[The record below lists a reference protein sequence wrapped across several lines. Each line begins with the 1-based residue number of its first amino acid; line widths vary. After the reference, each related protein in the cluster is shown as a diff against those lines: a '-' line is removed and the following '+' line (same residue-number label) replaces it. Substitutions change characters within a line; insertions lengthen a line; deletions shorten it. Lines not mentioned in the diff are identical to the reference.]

1 MAESETTKTNYLDTA
16 ATAGLKKA
24 SEGLGDIL
32 IDGSMKFVGKQYEQY
47 KVRTGATFKKYLDN
61 AYKRLNQMKTL
72 ATGLDIVP
80 IVGLNSIY
88 VNMAV
93 RYMNNRDKTSKDI
106 EVITAEDL
114 LDINNNVLIVGT
126 GGAGKTM
133 MLKYLFLNTRNR
145 GSYIPVFLELRKLSG
160 QKPGSVSILQ
170 LIYDC
175 MKAYDV
181 DLPLEYLEY
190 SLQQN
195 KYLFLMDGLDEVDDT
210 IHMETAYEIQR
221 FCAKYPKNA
230 CIVTSRETKGY
241 FNILET
247 FAWVR
252 SLPLDIEKALC
263 LVKKLGGD
271 EEKNKAFCE
280 ELKKDLFLKHDTF
293 AENPLLLTMMFLVY
307 MRNGSIPDH
316 LVDFYSKCFEV
327 LYSVHDSHHKG
338 NYKRHF
344 KCKDLTEQEF
354 RRIFASFCFS
364 SYLKS
369 KYEFSE
375 DEIIAYLNPCIA
387 KGTDKRVKPEDY
399 LNDLQDAVCLIVKEG
414 EVYRFV
420 HRSFQTFFAAIHT
433 DGLNDE
439 QQKHLMNM
447 LIDKALVD
455 SEMDYYILLHQI
467 QPERFYA
474 NVLEPTLEELIGKI
488 YCSNNPDKKFLKLV
502 YKCYNFVDDIDTDY
516 EIREIVISDASNL
529 GINIERLFSY
539 KMYNRRYSNILFLFN
554 FFVYGDDMF
563 IKSRSDVL
571 DEIVRKIAI
580 YVKQLPWISASIDR
594 FSITGIERRIESNE
608 LDAYIEMHPE
618 DTYFKFLVDRYY
630 TELIKHFEL
639 PKLRSSLEQWLKKQ
653 EQKRKKV
660 ESANDFDS
668 LVDSLI

>member
-1 MAESETTKTNYLDTA
+1 MAESETNKTNYQDTA

-24 SEGLGDIL
+24 SEGLGNMLVDA
-32 IDGSMKFVGKQYEQY
+32 GTKFVGKQYEQY
-47 KVRTGATFKKYLDN
+47 KVRTGAAFKKYLDN
-61 AYKRLNQMKTL
+61 AYERLNQMKTL

-93 RYMNNRDKTSKDI
+93 QYTNNRDKTSKEI

-133 MLKYLFLNTRNR
+133 MLKYLFLNTKNR
-145 GSYIPVFLELRKLSG
+145 GSYIPVFLELRKLSS
-160 QKPGSVSILQ
+160 QKPGSISILQ
-170 LIYDC
+170 LIYSC
-175 MKAYDV
+175 MQDYDV

-195 KYLFLMDGLDEVDDT
+195 KYLFLLDGLDEIEET
-210 IHMETAYEIQR
+210 IHLETMHKIQL

-230 CIVTSRETKGY
+230 CIVTSREMKSSINL
-241 FNILET
+241 FET
-247 FAWVR
+247 FSFVR
-252 SLPLDIEKALC
+252 SLPLDIEKAMC

-271 EEKNKAFCE
+271 EDKNKAFCE
-280 ELKKDLFLKHDTF
+280 ELKADLFLKHDSF

-344 KCKDLTEQEF
+344 KCKDLSEQEF

-369 KYEFSE
+369 KYEFSK
-375 DEIIAYLNPCIA
+375 DEIITYLEPCIA
-387 KGTDKRVKPEDY
+387 KGTDKEITAEDY
-399 LNDLQDAVCLIVKEG
+399 LRDLQDAVCLIVKEG

-433 DGLNDE
+433 DGLNDG
-439 QQKHLMNM
+439 QQQHLMNM
-447 LIDKALVD
+447 LFDKGLVD

-467 QPERFYA
+467 QPDRFYA
-474 NVLEPTLEELIGKI
+474 NVLEPVLRALLDKINGSEQPDREL
-488 YCSNNPDKKFLKLV
+488 LKLTYICYIV
-502 YKCYNFVDDIDTDY
+502 GDGTEFIISVGEAQYYKSFY
-516 EIREIVISDASNL
+516 
-529 GINIERLFSY
+529 Y
-539 KMYNRRYSNILFLFN
+539 KMLSNRYSNAVSLFKCFVCDNIIQFEPLNDTFWEILREIRTFTMQLPQVTSSID
-554 FFVYGDDMF
+554 VY
-563 IKSRSDVL
+563 SS
-571 DEIVRKIAI
+571 VRKM
-580 YVKQLPWISASIDR
+580 
-594 FSITGIERRIESNE
+594 ERWLENRD
-608 LDAYIEMHPE
+608 LDAYIENHPE
-618 DTYFKFLVDRYY
+618 DTYFKSLVDRYY
-630 TELIKHFEL
+630 EEIIKSFKFPE
-639 PKLRSSLEQWLKKQ
+639 LRSSLEHWLKQQ

-660 ESANDFDS
+660 EDANDFHS

>member
-1 MAESETTKTNYLDTA
+1 MAESETNKTNYLDTA

-24 SEGLGDIL
+24 SEGLGNMLVDA
-32 IDGSMKFVGKQYEQY
+32 GTKFVGKQYEQY
-47 KVRTGATFKKYLDN
+47 KVRTGAAYKKYLDN
-61 AYKRLNQMKTL
+61 AYERLNQMKTL

-93 RYMNNRDKTSKDI
+93 QYTNNRDKTSKEI

-133 MLKYLFLNTRNR
+133 MLKYLFLNTKNR

-160 QKPGSVSILQ
+160 QKPGSISILQ
-170 LIYDC
+170 LIYNSMQD
-175 MKAYDV
+175 YDV

-195 KYLFLMDGLDEVDDT
+195 KYLFLLDGLDEIDET
-210 IHMETAYEIQR
+210 IHLETMHKIQL

-230 CIVTSRETKGY
+230 CIVTSREMKSSINL
-241 FNILET
+241 FET
-247 FAWVR
+247 FSFVR

-280 ELKKDLFLKHDTF
+280 ELKADLFLKHDSF

-316 LVDFYSKCFEV
+316 LVDFYNKCFEV

-344 KCKDLTEQEF
+344 KCKDLSEQEF
-354 RRIFASFCFS
+354 RRIFASFCFA

-369 KYEFSE
+369 KYEFSK
-375 DEIIAYLNPCIA
+375 DEIMTYLESCID
-387 KGTDKRVKPEDY
+387 KGTDKEITAEDY
-399 LNDLQDAVCLIVKEG
+399 LRDLQDAVCLIVKEG

-439 QQKHLMNM
+439 QQQHLMNM
-447 LIDKALVD
+447 LFDKGLVD

-467 QPERFYA
+467 QPDRFYA
-474 NVLEPTLEELIGKI
+474 NVLEPVFRELLDKI
-488 YCSNNPDKKFLKLV
+488 NGSKQPNRELLKLTHECYIV
-502 YKCYNFVDDIDTDY
+502 GNGSEYMIDYGEARLYKSFYYKI
-516 EIREIVISDASNL
+516 L
-529 GINIERLFSY
+529 IN
-539 KMYNRRYSNILFLFN
+539 RYSNGLLLFRNFIRGNDMLYGLFDEG
-554 FFVYGDDMF
+554 FHEVLREIISF
-563 IKSRSDVL
+563 IGQLPKVTSSIEKYSSRVDIERWIEIKEL
-571 DEIVRKIAI
+571 DE
-580 YVKQLPWISASIDR
+580 
-594 FSITGIERRIESNE
+594 
-608 LDAYIEMHPE
+608 YIEYHPD
-618 DTYFKFLVDRYY
+618 DTYFKSLVDRYY
-630 TELIKHFEL
+630 AETIKSFRFTELRDSMEH
-639 PKLRSSLEQWLKKQ
+639 WLKQQ

-660 ESANDFDS
+660 EAANDFHS

>member
-16 ATAGLKKA
+16 AAAGLKKA
-24 SEGLGDIL
+24 SEGLGNMLVDA
-32 IDGSMKFVGKQYEQY
+32 GTKFVGKQYEQY
-47 KVRTGATFKKYLDN
+47 KVRTGAAFKKYLDN
-61 AYKRLNQMKTL
+61 AYERLNQMKTL
-72 ATGLDIVP
+72 ATGLDVVP

-93 RYMNNRDKTSKDI
+93 KYTNNRDKTNKDI
-106 EVITAEDL
+106 EVIKAEDL

-133 MLKYLFLNTRNR
+133 MLKYLFLNTKNR

-160 QKPGSVSILQ
+160 QKPGSISILQ
-170 LIYDC
+170 LIYNSMMD
-175 MKAYDV
+175 YDV

-195 KYLFLMDGLDEVDDT
+195 KYLFLLDGLDEVDET
-210 IHMETAYEIQR
+210 IHTETVYEIQR

-230 CIVTSRETKGY
+230 CIVTSREIKGY
-241 FNILET
+241 FHILET
-247 FAWVR
+247 FAWVKA
-252 SLPLDIEKALC
+252 LPLDINKALC

-271 EEKNKAFCE
+271 GEKNMAFCE
-280 ELKKDLFLKHDTF
+280 ELKADLFVKHDTF

-387 KGTDKRVKPEDY
+387 KGTDKEIKPEDY

-439 QQKHLMNM
+439 QQQNLMKM
-447 LIDKALVD
+447 LLNKIVSD
-455 SEMDYYILLHQI
+455 SEIDYYILLHQI
-467 QPERFYA
+467 NTERFYA
-474 NVLEPTLEELIGKI
+474 NVLEPSLKEFVSEIN
-488 YCSNNPDKKFLKLV
+488 CSDYPDKKLLNLV
-502 YKCYNFVDDIDTDY
+502 YTCYICVYDSDTHY
-516 EIREIVISDASNL
+516 EIGRDMFSNSFNYKISAD
-529 GINIERLFSY
+529 
-539 KMYNRRYSNILFLFN
+539 RYSNIVYLFN
-554 FFVYGDDMF
+554 YFVNGDDMF
-563 IKSRSDVL
+563 LKSHSNVL
-571 DEIVRKIAI
+571 DEIVREIAI
-580 YVKQLPWISASIDR
+580 YVKQLPWISASVDR
-594 FSITGIERRIESNE
+594 YFITGIDRWIDNNG

-618 DTYFKFLVDRYY
+618 DTYFKSLVDRYY
-630 TELIKHFEL
+630 AEIIKGFEL
-639 PKLRSSLEQWLKKQ
+639 PEVRSSLEYWLQQQ

>member
-16 ATAGLKKA
+16 AAAGLKKA
-24 SEGLGDIL
+24 SEGLGNMLVDA
-32 IDGSMKFVGKQYEQY
+32 GTKFVGKQYEQY
-47 KVRTGATFKKYLDN
+47 KVRTGAAFKKYLDN
-61 AYKRLNQMKTL
+61 AYERLNQMKTL
-72 ATGLDIVP
+72 ATGLDVVP

-93 RYMNNRDKTSKDI
+93 KYTNNRDKTNKDI
-106 EVITAEDL
+106 EVIKAEDL

-160 QKPGSVSILQ
+160 QKSGFVSILQ
-170 LIYDC
+170 LIYNSMQD
-175 MKAYDV
+175 YDV

-195 KYLFLMDGLDEVDDT
+195 KYLFLLDGLDEVDET
-210 IHMETAYEIQR
+210 IHTETVYEIQR

-230 CIVTSRETKGY
+230 CIVTSREIKGY
-241 FNILET
+241 FHILET
-247 FAWVR
+247 FAWVKA
-252 SLPLDIEKALC
+252 LPLDINKALC

-271 EEKNKAFCE
+271 GEKNMAFCE
-280 ELKKDLFLKHDTF
+280 ELKADLFLKHDTF

-375 DEIIAYLNPCIA
+375 NEIIAYLNPCIA
-387 KGTDKRVKPEDY
+387 KGTDKEIQPEDY

-439 QQKHLMNM
+439 QQQHLIQM
-447 LIDKALVD
+447 LFDKGKVK
-455 SEMDYYILLHQI
+455 SELDYYILLHQI
-467 QPERFYA
+467 QPERFCV
-474 NVLEPTLEELIGKI
+474 NVLEPTLRELMRILK
-488 YCSNNPDKKFLKLV
+488 CAKHPDKEILDLTYICYLIEDKEDYCISFNRSSYYKGFYYEMSHNRFVEALLLFKYFLR
-502 YKCYNFVDDIDTDY
+502 DDILRFEPLDDEFEKLCAEMVSY
-516 EIREIVISDASNL
+516 IR
-529 GINIERLFSY
+529 
-539 KMYNRRYSNILFLFN
+539 
-554 FFVYGDDMF
+554 
-563 IKSRSDVL
+563 
-571 DEIVRKIAI
+571 
-580 YVKQLPWISASIDR
+580 QLPTINAVVEDYSSIVHVERWIENVD
-594 FSITGIERRIESNE
+594 
-608 LDAYIEMHPE
+608 LDTYIEDYPE
-618 DTYFKFLVDRYY
+618 DTYFKSLVDRYY
-630 TELIKHFEL
+630 EEIIKCFKLPELRGI
-639 PKLRSSLEQWLKKQ
+639 LEDWLALQ